1 MRHALSSTKNRQI
14 NIIQILRTANN
25 YVSIKQ
31 LAESVNAVPKT
42 VVSDCLE
49 IEDQWG
55 DIVQIEKSA
64 SGEFR
69 LSEKDNHSVHEIFS
83 AILKESPTFQLLELL
98 FFQPGKLRT
107 DLEKELFLSSSSLY
121 RRIVKLNEG
130 LGERGLQIDR
140 NQLRLIGH
148 DERQLRI
155 FMASYFTEVYDVYD
169 WPFPLNQAAI
179 VKAANYLNESFNLNL
194 TFIQKTEFSFLLA
207 VSLIRQEQGFFSHQK
222 RTMYTKNHLEF
233 YQPSVTHGL
242 AHLDLHQSKHDQC
255 DLIQTIF
262 WPNLAW
268 DNQEEEDRIT
278 RLCDATITTI
288 IEALGITISHQS
300 RIECVDLLKMIYTSY
315 KVYPYEKHVAYNREL
330 YNSLTIQR
338 DFMVFSKV
346 LMKTLKTL
354 EAKVHFPWYS
364 LYYHS
369 ILFELFIYWNDLPEK
384 LATLRQPVKVEVC
397 SDLGI
402 KHAQLLAHYFK
413 NNYPGKISLD
423 IQAEKVYANVAQESL
438 ISDLYITN
446 FSTPIIPEKK
456 LFVIED
462 VPSTKSLSALSK
474 RIEDHRMNNLIGQL
488 SYLN

>member
-42 VVSDCLE
+42 VVNDCLE
-49 IEDQWG
+49 IEDQWS
-55 DIVQIEKSA
+55 DIIQIEKNA
-64 SGEFR
+64 SGELR
-69 LSEKDNHSVHEIFS
+69 LTEKDNHSVHEIFS

-130 LGERGLQIDR
+130 LVARGLKIDR
-140 NQLRLIGH
+140 NQLCLIGNN
-148 DERQLRI
+148 ELQLRI
-155 FMASYFTEVYDVYD
+155 FMAGYFTEVYDIYD
-169 WPFPLNQAAI
+169 WPFPLDQEAI
-179 VKAANYLNESFNLNL
+179 LKAANDLNETFSLNL
-194 TFIQKTEFSFLLA
+194 TFIQKTEFSFLIA
-207 VSLIRQEQGFFSHQK
+207 VSLIRQEHGFFNHQK
-222 RTMYTKNHLEF
+222 QTMYAKNHLKF
-233 YQPSVTHGL
+233 YLPSVKHGL
-242 AHLDLHQSKHDQC
+242 AHLDLPENEQHQY

-262 WPNLAW
+262 WPNFAW
-268 DNQEEEDRIT
+268 DNQEEEERIT
-278 RLCDATITTI
+278 RLCDTTIATI
-288 IEALGITISHQS
+288 IEALGITISDQS
-300 RIECVDLLKMIYTSY
+300 RIECIDLLKMTYTSY
-315 KVYPYEKHVAYNREL
+315 KVYPYEKYVAYNREL

-346 LMKTLKTL
+346 LMKTLKNL
-354 EAKVHFPWYS
+354 ESKVHFPWYS

-369 ILFELFIYWNDLPEK
+369 ILFELFIYWNDLPDK
-384 LATLRQPVKVEVC
+384 LAALRQPVKVEVC

-402 KHAQLLAHYFK
+402 KHAQLLAHYLK
-413 NNYPGKISLD
+413 NNYPKKISLD
-423 IQAEKVYANVAQESL
+423 IQAEKIYAKVAQESL
-438 ISDLYITN
+438 TSDLYVTN
-446 FSTPIIPEKK
+446 FSTPIIPEEK

-462 VPSTKSLSALSK
+462 VPSDKSLNALSK
-474 RIEDHRMNNLIGQL
+474 RIEDHRMNTLIGQL